1 MWQNKE
7 KSIFSEIC
15 ILCLVILAFVF
26 VVTQNIVKA
35 DNLPPVSMKNG
46 SISDILEDATKDF
59 IISNIYEA
67 RQKYTETFDI
77 NTDYSFQKYV
87 SDKNV
92 LQNKKYLPSD
102 LVMID
107 SEFVVNKAARPY
119 LRQAAATAFDEMCQ
133 SFFQEFGK
141 KIYIMSAYRTYED
154 QVRLVDGWCSNSRCA
169 KIGASEH
176 QLGLALDI
184 HVATKDWYTQFSSG
198 YLDRMDENA
207 YKYGFINTYSK
218 WEKIDWKMKEI
229 RHWRYVWVPFATQL
243 HEKDMS
249 FAEWINSREEQ
260 ENEAKY

>member
-7 KSIFSEIC
+7 KSIFPAIC

-35 DNLPPVSMKNG
+35 DNIEEVSVKNE
-46 SISDILEDATKDF
+46 SISEILEDATRDF

-77 NTDYSFQKYV
+77 DTDYSFQKYV

-92 LQNKKYLPSD
+92 LQNKKYVPSD

-119 LRQAAATAFDEMCQ
+119 LRQAAATAFDDMSQ
-133 SFFQEFGK
+133 SFFQQFGK

-154 QVRLVDGWCSNSRCA
+154 QVRLVDWGCSNARCA

-184 HVATKDWYTQFSSG
+184 HIATKDWYIQFSSG

-229 RHWRYVWVPFATQL
+229 RHWRYVWVPFATEL

-249 FAEWINSREEQ
+249 FAERVKDNKELTMKTE
-260 ENEAKY
+260 